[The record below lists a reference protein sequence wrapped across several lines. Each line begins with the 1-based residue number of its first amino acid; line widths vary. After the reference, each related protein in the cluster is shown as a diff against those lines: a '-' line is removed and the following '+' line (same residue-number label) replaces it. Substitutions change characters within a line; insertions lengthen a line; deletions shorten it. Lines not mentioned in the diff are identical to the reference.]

1 MPVAKLKNVTLSYHE
16 YGDKHLPTVV
26 LIMGL
31 GMSEHS
37 WPKELLR
44 LLVKKGLRVITFD
57 NRDVGHSQYFP
68 TDKNFQ
74 SVPIAIGRALLRLPV
89 KAPYK
94 LENMA
99 LDLVELLDYLKIDSA
114 HLVGVSMGGMIAQVT
129 ATIRPSRVKS
139 LTSIMSASGNPR
151 TGTGKVKAIYSLF
164 MHPEQPDNPEKLFE
178 HFCRVFNTLK
188 SPKYEYPREEQEKL
202 LRDSSQIPFDSK
214 GAERQLLA
222 ILASGDR
229 SAQLSRLS
237 TPTLVIHGE
246 DDPLLPLSAG
256 KEVADLIP
264 NAKLKVMPLMGHDLP
279 PIHYEE
285 ISSAIAKH
293 IWDAEN

>member
-1 MPVAKLKNVTLSYHE
+1 MPIVKLKNVTLSYNEH
-16 YGDKHLPTVV
+16 GDKHLPTVV
-26 LIMGL
+26 MIMGL
-31 GMSEHS
+31 GMGERF
-37 WPKELLR
+37 WPKEIIR

-57 NRDVGHSQYFP
+57 NRDVGFSQHFT
-68 TDKNFQ
+68 TDKTYQ

-99 LDLVELLDYLKIDSA
+99 LDLIELLDYLKIDSA
-114 HLVGVSMGGMIAQVT
+114 HLVGVSMGGMIAQVA
-129 ATIRPSRVKS
+129 ATIRPSRVTS
-139 LTSIMSASGNPR
+139 LTSVMSASGNPR
-151 TGTGKVKAIYSLF
+151 TGTGKIKAIYSLF
-164 MHPEQPDNPEKLFE
+164 VQPERPNDRKQLFE
-178 HFCRVFNTLK
+178 HYSNLVDTLK
-188 SPKYEYPREEQEKL
+188 SPKYEYPPEDKKKL
-202 LRDSSQIPFDSK
+202 LQASCQTPFNSK
-214 GAERQLLA
+214 GAEQQLLA

-229 SAQLSRLS
+229 SAQLSRL
-237 TPTLVIHGE
+237 TIPTLVIHGE

-285 ISSAIAKH
+285 LTSAIAKH

>member
-1 MPVAKLKNVTLSYHE
+1 MPIAKLKNVTLSYKE
-16 YGDKHLPTVV
+16 YGDKHLPPVV
-26 LIMGL
+26 MVMGL
-31 GMSEHS
+31 GMGECF
-37 WPKELLR
+37 WPKEMLR

-57 NRDVGHSQYFP
+57 NRDVGFSQYFP
-68 TDKNFQ
+68 ATKPYQ
-74 SVPIAIGRALLRLPV
+74 SVPLAIGRALLRMPV

-94 LENMA
+94 LEDMA

-114 HLVGVSMGGMIAQVT
+114 HLLGVSMGGMIAQVA

-139 LTSIMSASGNPR
+139 LVSIMSASGNPR
-151 TGTGKVKAIYSLF
+151 TGTGKFKAIYSLF
-164 MHPEQPDNPEKLFE
+164 MQPEEPSNPEKLFE
-178 HFCRVFNTLK
+178 HYCKLFNTLK
-188 SPKYEYPREEQEKL
+188 SPKYEYPDTDYEEL
-202 LRDSSQIPFDSK
+202 LRKASETTFDPK

-229 SAQLSRLS
+229 SAQLSRLT

-246 DDPLLPLSAG
+246 DDPLLPLAAG
-256 KEVADLIP
+256 KEVAELIP
-264 NAKLKVMPLMGHDLP
+264 NAKIKVMPLMGHDLP

-285 ISSAIAKH
+285 LTSAIAKH